1 MAMVSPTRLH
11 SANAR
16 GTWSKDMTEITACA
30 REAASGSGEDSFT
43 PFPEGKG
50 CLLVGMSPRGLVS
63 VWRGDDFAPSP
74 LGEGWGEVL
83 N

>member
-1 MAMVSPTRLH
+1 MLVMNVIVIITVRK
-11 SANAR
+11 
-16 GTWSKDMTEITACA
+16 SKRA
-30 REAASGSGEDSFT
+30 REEGGGRDLSPV

-50 CLLVGMSPRGLVS
+50 CLLVGMTSDGWMSALAGM
-63 VWRGDDFAPSP
+63 VWLPLRLPPVWG